1 MARRRPRQHSFQGH
15 PKRTVLRALVR
26 MRLDDAWALFRV
38 SQERKAPQRRN
49 GALYLA
55 GYAVECALKATI
67 CLHRGTGRLEPG
79 FFTHDLSELAQ
90 AAGLW
95 PTLVADP
102 GTISTFERVAFW
114 HVALRY
120 QALSWAT
127 SDVWQFLR
135 DCEELTQWVSEN

>member
-1 MARRRPRQHSFQGH
+1 MARRRPIKHASQGR
-15 PKRTVLRALVR
+15 PKRTVLHALVR

-55 GYAVECALKATI
+55 GYAVECALKARI
-67 CLHRGTGRLEPG
+67 CLHRRRGRLEPE
-79 FFTHDLSELAQ
+79 FFTHDLFALAQ

-95 PTLVADP
+95 PGFVAEP
-102 GTISTFERVAFW
+102 GTISAFERVAFW

-120 QALSWAT
+120 QALTWAT
-127 SDVWQFLR
+127 SDVWRFLR
-135 DCEELTQWVSEN
+135 DCEELTRWVSEN